1 VAPEVIQKAHEK
13 YDGCGGF
20 FVHETLEEAK
30 EWAHGRR
37 LMASFNPPTG
47 PGAGDK
53 KLPLAEESAAKLK
66 ASDFIDFIKEY
77 TTTFKERY
85 SKASSGL
92 RASNWLAKR
101 WSGYAE
107 GISWAKVEE
116 VPVRGY
122 QQNNV
127 VMTLTGRNAEK
138 RIVVGAHM
146 DSTKGDKPAADDN
159 ASGTSVVNA
168 LAQLALKTNLQPEN
182 TIIFVLYAAEET
194 GLNGSKQMA
203 QEFKSSKKEVMAVV
217 NFDMVGSAKNK
228 KGDITWISNNV
239 DTKLNDWL
247 KKLVTLYFPDLKQTS
262 KKITGGSSD
271 HASWHKSGFSAS
283 WPFESGGDRVIHT
296 AQDTWDRLDGEHIT
310 NLARVG
316 VLFFVHMAMADVVPT
331 TTTPIPGTDP
341 PGGTTTPIPAGTDG
355 LPGSPGT
362 SETSSLPWP
371 IIAGILL
378 CLICVAVSYKYFNA
392 PKKPITTVE
401 SDHQHRMMVHKRR
414 NTKNR
419 SSSRKQMSTKKRRRR
434 V

>member
-1 VAPEVIQKAHEK
+1 MQAVSFHVLFFRIFTDDENNQLTPSDPLQDSPLFLSVIPLLAPLLLEKGLSVVMNSTASELYNDDYVLGVSSRRRLKEVAPEVIQKAHEK

-92 RASNWLAKR
+92 KASNWLAKR

-146 DSTKGDKPAADDN
+146 DSTRGDKPAADDN

-168 LAQLALKTNLQPEN
+168 LAQLALKTNMQPEN
-182 TIIFVLYAAEET
+182 TIIFVLYAAGNRAERIE
-194 GLNGSKQMA
+194 
-203 QEFKSSKKEVMAVV
+203 
-217 NFDMVGSAKNK
+217 
-228 KGDITWISNNV
+228 
-239 DTKLNDWL
+239 
-247 KKLVTLYFPDLKQTS
+247 
-262 KKITGGSSD
+262 
-271 HASWHKSGFSAS
+271 
-283 WPFESGGDRVIHT
+283 
-296 AQDTWDRLDGEHIT
+296 
-310 NLARVG
+310 
-316 VLFFVHMAMADVVPT
+316 
-331 TTTPIPGTDP
+331 
-341 PGGTTTPIPAGTDG
+341 TDG
-355 LPGSPGT
+355 PR
-362 SETSSLPWP
+362 
-371 IIAGILL
+371 IQ
-378 CLICVAVSYKYFNA
+378 VF
-392 PKKPITTVE
+392 
-401 SDHQHRMMVHKRR
+401 Q
-414 NTKNR
+414 
-419 SSSRKQMSTKKRRRR
+419 
-434 V
+434 